1 MNNCVKKFADHDDLF
16 GILKRRAGCRQL
28 QKDYTAL
35 RYGMVKWKMGFN
47 ANKCDVHMEKQK

>member
-1 MNNCVKKFADHDDLF
+1 MKKFAHHDDLF
-16 GILKRRAGCRQL
+16 GILKRGVGCREL